1 MKVRRLKIF
10 ETVWVVFD
18 SYFCLSLKLQS
29 IFKNM
34 KCLNIHQSL
43 YCFDFSF
50 IVSEWKSFSKG
61 KFPETSLT
69 TEAAFCK
76 ENFVLM
82 WARESSYISLACR
95 NFEFVVIC
103 LRLAASHLFSPFG
116 KSENMRCGFISRCCW
131 ALSKNKNTMHTQSQL
146 IEHSSRGTLG
156 ICNVSGG
163 DLWHAQDSPNATLQT
178 KISNCTS
185 CLRSSWSRITSAAQL
200 LCIFISIMAV
210 MYPQR
215 LALP

>member
-1 MKVRRLKIF
+1 MLQYTSKFILFRFFIHRFGMKMIL
-10 ETVWVVFD
+10 
-18 SYFCLSLKLQS
+18 
-29 IFKNM
+29 
-34 KCLNIHQSL
+34 
-43 YCFDFSF
+43 
-50 IVSEWKSFSKG
+50 KG
-61 KFPETSLT
+61 KFPETSLS

-116 KSENMRCGFISRCCW
+116 KSENMRCGFISRCCR

-178 KISNCTS
+178 KATALVAFAHPDPASPRLNYFA
-185 CLRSSWSRITSAAQL
+185 SS
-200 LCIFISIMAV
+200 
-210 MYPQR
+210 
-215 LALP
+215 LA